1 MLPKMKLTG
10 YELKSLIEIE
20 TWEKGKHQGF
30 HKKILDVTSRPV
42 DYLIKKIGPEKFK
55 KFESTVETTI
65 QTLLSTAQYTVDPNV
80 LIKRAR
86 DHGLNVKSLSDLQI
100 CDLSILDTC
109 NRKNIKFH
117 EKAAAIQGAVLGLG
131 GALIAVADLTA
142 VLIQD
147 FHMIQEIAFCYS
159 FDPNDWIEKEIILRV
174 IEAAI
179 GGSDVKFRCLKEIEQ
194 LKRIKARKNKIQA
207 DKKGVSVLGAKA
219 LEEYV
224 ETLTVA
230 LLVRLI
236 PRALPVIS
244 MVVSAHSN
252 HEIMEHSGN
261 TAFMVYRKRY
271 IERKQKMGRGA
282 PKISLKEGDGTDL

>member
-1 MLPKMKLTG
+1 MKLSAF
-10 YELKSLIEIE
+10 ELKSMREIKK
-20 TWEKGKHQGF
+20 WEKEKHHGF
-30 HKKILDVTSRPV
+30 HKKVLDVTSKPV
-42 DYLIKKIGPEKFK
+42 EYLIEKIGSDKFTNFEK
-55 KFESTVETTI
+55 TVSATI
-65 QTLLSTAQYTVDPNV
+65 QALLTTARYTIDPQV

-86 DHGLNVKSLSDLQI
+86 DHGLMITSLSELKT
-100 CDLSILDTC
+100 CDLEILDKC
-109 NRKNIKFH
+109 NKENINFH

-131 GALIAVADLTA
+131 GAFVAIADLTA
-142 VLIQD
+142 VLVQD
-147 FHMIQEIAFCYS
+147 FHMLQEIAFCYS
-159 FDPNDWIEKEIILRV
+159 YDPNDLFEKEIILRV

-179 GGSDVKFRCLKEIEQ
+179 GGSDVKFKALKEIEQ
-194 LKRIKARKNKIQA
+194 LKRIKARK
-207 DKKGVSVLGAKA
+207 KKTKASKQGTSVLGSKA

-224 ETLTVA
+224 ESLTVA

-271 IERKQKMGRGA
+271 IERK
-282 PKISLKEGDGTDL
+282 KEL